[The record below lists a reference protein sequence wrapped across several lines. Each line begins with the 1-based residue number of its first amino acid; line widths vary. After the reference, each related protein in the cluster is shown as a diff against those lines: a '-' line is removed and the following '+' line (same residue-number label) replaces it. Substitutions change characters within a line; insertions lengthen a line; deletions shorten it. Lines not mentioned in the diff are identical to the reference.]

1 MSDECRAA
9 LGSSY
14 IGPPRVY
21 MNEILIG
28 PYLEPRAART
38 STATDGAMSD
48 QAPKEKE
55 T

>member
-1 MSDECRAA
+1 MQSS

-14 IGPPRVY
+14 VGPPRVY

-28 PYLEPRAART
+28 PYLEARAART

-48 QAPKEKE
+48 HVLGEKE

>member
-1 MSDECRAA
+1 MNDECRAA

-21 MNEILIG
+21 ITEILIG
-28 PYLEPRAART
+28 PYLEARAART

-48 QAPKEKE
+48 HVLREKE